1 MAARRAGRGRGFR
14 EAQSP
19 FAAQTVEL
27 SAIFA
32 AYGFR
37 CAFTGADLRREAAA
51 DPLGALLRLSPSAT
65 PQFSSADSFIPA
77 CADAIWA
84 YERGHLAIGTRF
96 EFLVALDVL
105 SPEFLER
112 LNPLGRLDLPADPAF
127 YPNLEA
133 LATHRQAFAEGLVV

>member
-1 MAARRAGRGRGFR
+1 MAERAGRGRGFR
-14 EAQSP
+14 ETQSP
-19 FAAQTVEL
+19 FVARAVEL

-32 AYGFR
+32 AYGVR
-37 CAFTGADLRREAAA
+37 CGFTGANLRREAAV
-51 DPLGALLRLSPSAT
+51 DPLGTLLRLDPAG
-65 PQFSSADSFIPA
+65 DLSFGNCIPA

-112 LNPLGRLDLPADPAF
+112 LNPLGRLSLPTDQRF
-127 YPNLEA
+127 YPNAILLKA
-133 LATHRQAFAEGLVV
+133 HRKKFAEGSIE